1 MKRLWLLQ
9 KFFKFDTE
17 NAQLEIKCD
26 NIRCASF
33 EFPEA
38 IVNDEET
45 DIVNYMDINEI
56 HASVTLNQKECG
68 DFFTSKEDQLK
79 AVKCEEEENKKR
91 QNTMGRVVSGRA
103 VTENGVAK
111 KSATAY

>member
-1 MKRLWLLQ
+1 LQ
-9 KFFKFDTE
+9 SAFKKAGVFPIDRNAVSE
-17 NAQLEIKCD
+17 NAQLEVEINCD

-45 DIVNYMDINEI
+45 DIVSYVDINEI

-79 AVKCEEEENKKR
+79 AVKSEEEENKKR
-91 QNTMGRVVSGRA
+91 RNTMGRVVSGRA
-103 VTENGVAK
+103 VTENGVA
-111 KSATAY
+111 